1 MAQTVTFSGGG
12 FNIQDTLAPGTQS
25 LAYSS
30 SNQSPAPSYLLKNT
44 NNSEIKGLGFQDNTN
59 TGVTLSITS
68 QTRTTASNSTFT
80 LGSGNDTLVIGS
92 SKDNN
97 FFMGNGNNNVTIQY
111 GTNNDTINFG
121 TGADTLVFGGKI
133 QNTLVQLTTDTSV
146 DTIKIGQANNTPS
159 TGALKITGATD
170 IDVLFIGST
179 EYSYDS
185 NQGLWVNDSNPGD
198 TKNFS

>member
-12 FNIQDTLAPGTQS
+12 FNIQDTPGLGTQS
-25 LAYSS
+25 LAYSPS
-30 SNQSPAPSYLLKNT
+30 QQSPAPSYLLKNT
-44 NNSEIKGLGFQDNTN
+44 NNSQIVGLGFQDNTN

-92 SKDNN
+92 SRDNN

-111 GTNNDTINFG
+111 GTTNDTINFG

-146 DTIKIGQANNTPS
+146 DTIKIGQANTPI
-159 TGALKITGATD
+159 ANLKITGATD

>member
-12 FNIQDTLAPGTQS
+12 FDIQNISGVGTEKLTVSPSQQ
-25 LAYSS
+25 A
-30 SNQSPAPSYLLKNT
+30 PAPSYQFKNN
-44 NNSEIKGLGFQDNTN
+44 NNSEIVGLGFEANTP

-68 QTRTTASNSTFT
+68 QTRTAASKSTFT

-97 FFMGNGNNNVTIQY
+97 FFMGDGNNNVTIQY
-111 GTNNDTINFG
+111 GTTNDTINFG

-146 DTIKIGQANNTPS
+146 DTIKIGQANTPI
-159 TGALKITGATD
+159 ANLKITGATD

-185 NQGLWVNDSNPGD
+185 NQGLWVNDSDPGD